1 MNYGRRGRA
10 PEESHRATPHI
21 RIAGPA
27 TESSSRRP
35 VRPCK
40 NSTAPRL
47 VPQVRVKSFAMPA
60 PRLPVAT
67 RKADS
72 WQRVESNRRQKQI
85 CLSGKTFRLTS
96 RSSPESMLI
105 SKELRQE
112 ILGDGLHYDGAVP
125 GEQSSFGR
133 AKRDGKMRRVLRSA
147 AVVAVFAFISVSVA
161 KADGSPE
168 LYYSLTGPG
177 GATASFYLPINP
189 VIAPENVDPR
199 FGFQVTPIDL
209 MVDGSG
215 DPCGYVMFY
224 DITQGGGLS
233 IDQGDVFDPINPDG
247 SYISLLDSGTGA
259 APDML
264 DV

>member
-1 MNYGRRGRA
+1 M
-10 PEESHRATPHI
+10 
-21 RIAGPA
+21 
-27 TESSSRRP
+27 
-35 VRPCK
+35 
-40 NSTAPRL
+40 
-47 VPQVRVKSFAMPA
+47 
-60 PRLPVAT
+60 PVAT

-96 RSSPESMLI
+96 RSSPESTLI
-105 SKELRQE
+105 SKELRRE
-112 ILGDGLHYDGAVP
+112 HLGDGLHYDGAVP

-177 GATASFYLPINP
+177 GATASFYLPVNP
-189 VIAPENVDPR
+189 VVAAENVDPG

-215 DPCGYVMFY
+215 DPGGYVMFY

-233 IDQGDVFDPINPDG
+233 IDQGDVFDLINPDG
-247 SYISLLDSGTGA
+247 SNISLFTSGSEATPTMIDVAGNIPLQDYMSGDGGYTLTIASVATPEPTSVLLLGA
-259 APDML
+259 GMVAL
-264 DV
+264 LFAKRRLAAAQ